1 MDQKQTLLCEFVN
14 QGRDLI
20 AAAEK
25 TIWENPE
32 LGFEEWK
39 THAYMKAEFEK
50 MGYTVV
56 EFGNIPGFYADVD
69 TGKPG
74 PKVLLTAEMDAL
86 LQPTHK
92 HSVDGKDIQILHLHA
107 SIEANV
113 LIGQIPDMDAVGIQ
127 PTAVDY
133 HTPNETLFIDQ
144 VQPFWDLLLAVLAQK
159 E

>member
-74 PKVLLTAEMDAL
+74 PKVVLMGEMDAL
-86 LQPTHK
+86 LQPTHYAAVNGNAHACGHHAQCAALMGAAYALK
-92 HSVDGKDIQILHLHA
+92 QPGAMDGLCGVVRL
-107 SIEANV
+107 
-113 LIGQIPDMDAVGIQ
+113 MAVPAEELGGS
-127 PTAVDY
+127 
-133 HTPNETLFIDQ
+133 N
-144 VQPFWDLLLAVLAQK
+144 
-159 E
+159 